1 MLAAIALAALTQAQ
15 ASAKEAPTSEAA
27 TRSITTVLHPG
38 WNAVAW
44 LGPEAPVTDLFDAV
58 PALRRAYAWDVAEQ
72 RFRGSSRNSVP
83 LDGLSRLTT
92 GMGLFVQVGG
102 DAPVEWTRTASAES
116 VLLSLREG
124 LNLVGWAGR
133 DGVPVE
139 DALTRFG
146 DLLVAAWRW
155 DAEADAYERYRP
167 GARAGSRT
175 PSTLDHGDA
184 LWVQLRGDGLWWQ
197 SGRGPST
204 VVSVGDA
211 PEEQQ
216 AEVRGWAHET
226 PAVARGQLAGHL
238 PVNGGVGLVIWG
250 GGPAADLVATTRTRG
265 CNVAEVRVTD
275 PGGVGLIRYLP
286 TRLTE
291 PNVDF
296 TAAFPEDLPALIPA
310 IVTCTR
316 TDTPRVAFI
325 GDVPSDLRSVFRAEI
340 ESVIEFFSGRYGV
353 SVPDFSVYVAMGVE
367 EGLPLYRELNPG
379 DRLLYVSAAGLA
391 ESFFDE
397 ELVLVFG
404 SHAALRR
411 DMFARIFSHEYFHLL
426 QRHVQQKERPSWGAG
441 PWWLL
446 EGTAHYADELYESEM
461 GYDAVGDHVDG
472 LVSRLAVSRQSG
484 THDLR
489 ELEAFAEPRRD
500 LAILGTQYLV
510 ARYGTP
516 SSYVRFWEGL
526 DDARGWRDTFAD
538 VFDVTVDEFYR
549 DFQTHYDS
557 LFGTIRVAID
567 GPVPELPGDMAFSF
581 QGGSAEHGYT
591 YGAVIEDGH
600 ARAEVLP
607 GSYSISAFVNV
618 LIGGWWS
625 TADLGNLHPGA
636 GTAESGTIVLCQEP
650 DERVT
655 VGAGETT
662 EVSVQ
667 LPVYHMI
674 SGSLRYAGGTTV
686 RNTDGLRVALHGLSN
701 GRCLKGVHADS
712 SLHFFL
718 PDGSAFSIEVWLDG
732 TWVGWYGSDSLTTD
746 PEAAA
751 TFTVDGEDL
760 TLPDMEL
767 PATSAA
773 E

>member
-1 MLAAIALAALTQAQ
+1 MLPEGAGPAGPLQGAIGCSIGREADQRGTSAGRWNHTRTRPLGSATTPGRDRFDWRRRGMVMDRTAGKRRPALSPRLAAGAMLAAIALAALTQAQ

-211 PEEQQ
+211 PKEQQ

-291 PNVDF
+291 AQRRLHRGVSRGSPGTHPRDR
-296 TAAFPEDLPALIPA
+296 DLHQARHTPGRLHRRCPLRPAVGL
-310 IVTCTR
+310 
-316 TDTPRVAFI
+316 
-325 GDVPSDLRSVFRAEI
+325 
-340 ESVIEFFSGRYGV
+340 SGR
-353 SVPDFSVYVAMGVE
+353 D
-367 EGLPLYRELNPG
+367 RE
-379 DRLLYVSAAGLA
+379 RHRVLLGAVRRQRAGL
-391 ESFFDE
+391 
-397 ELVLVFG
+397 
-404 SHAALRR
+404 LRVR
-411 DMFARIFSHEYFHLL
+411 
-426 QRHVQQKERPSWGAG
+426 RH
-441 PWWLL
+441 
-446 EGTAHYADELYESEM
+446 
-461 GYDAVGDHVDG
+461 
-472 LVSRLAVSRQSG
+472 
-484 THDLR
+484 
-489 ELEAFAEPRRD
+489 
-500 LAILGTQYLV
+500 
-510 ARYGTP
+510 
-516 SSYVRFWEGL
+516 
-526 DDARGWRDTFAD
+526 
-538 VFDVTVDEFYR
+538 
-549 DFQTHYDS
+549 
-557 LFGTIRVAID
+557 
-567 GPVPELPGDMAFSF
+567 
-581 QGGSAEHGYT
+581 GGG
-591 YGAVIEDGH
+591 
-600 ARAEVLP
+600 
-607 GSYSISAFVNV
+607 
-618 LIGGWWS
+618 
-625 TADLGNLHPGA
+625 
-636 GTAESGTIVLCQEP
+636 
-650 DERVT
+650 
-655 VGAGETT
+655 
-662 EVSVQ
+662 
-667 LPVYHMI
+667 
-674 SGSLRYAGGTTV
+674 GGTS
-686 RNTDGLRVALHGLSN
+686 ALSRTQPG
-701 GRCLKGVHADS
+701 
-712 SLHFFL
+712 
-718 PDGSAFSIEVWLDG
+718 
-732 TWVGWYGSDSLTTD
+732 
-746 PEAAA
+746 
-751 TFTVDGEDL
+751 
-760 TLPDMEL
+760 
-767 PATSAA
+767 
-773 E
+773 